1 MTAGTQGTDSRT
13 TRPNAGAAH
22 GAQTRGMADEAPHDA
37 AQHTFDVAI
46 IGAGI
51 QGASIAWWLMRLDP
65 ALRVALIERDT
76 GFSRASSQRS
86 ASSIRQQFSHPINIQ
101 LSQFGL
107 QFLREAS
114 SLLAVDGDAPAIG
127 LTDPGYLYLAHPEGA
142 DSLRAQHALQRQ
154 HGAPI
159 ELLERDALANRFA
172 WLRTGDLAL
181 GTLGAGAEGWFD
193 GPALHQA
200 MLRAAR
206 AQGATLIRGE
216 VVGVEMA
223 DSGQSGT
230 SAVIGV
236 GATDSDTTDSPRRI
250 AALRLADGT
259 RLVCGTAVN
268 AAGAWARPLAK
279 AAGIDLPVHA
289 RRRTVFVFSCPSTL
303 ADCPLVIDPSGF
315 WFRPEGRQFIGGRT
329 PDDDADDLPLEPN
342 LAEFDEAFWTGL
354 AHRVPAFEALR
365 IENAWAGYY
374 EMNLFD
380 HNALLGAHPVVDN
393 LLFATGFSGHG
404 MQQAPAVGRGIA
416 ELIVHGA
423 YRSLDLSVLS
433 VARLAEGRR
442 IIEANVIG

>member
-1 MTAGTQGTDSRT
+1 MTSGNKATDSMT
-13 TRPNAGAAH
+13 NGSV
-22 GAQTRGMADEAPHDA
+22 
-37 AQHTFDVAI
+37 DVAI

-51 QGASIAWWLMRLDP
+51 QGAAIAWWLLRLDP

-76 GFSRASSQRS
+76 GFSQASSQRS

-107 QFLREAS
+107 QFLREAP
-114 SLLAVDGDAPAIG
+114 SLLAVDGEAPEIG
-127 LTDPGYLYLAHPEGA
+127 LTDPGYLYLARPEGA

-216 VVGVEMA
+216 VVDFEMA
-223 DSGQSGT
+223 GADRSGT
-230 SAVIGV
+230 
-236 GATDSDTTDSPRRI
+236 GAASRI

-268 AAGAWARPLAK
+268 AAGAWARPLAA

-289 RRRTVFVFSCPSTL
+289 RRRTVFVFSCPTML

-380 HNALLGAHPVVDN
+380 HNALLGAHPAVDN

-433 VARLAEGRR
+433 VARLAQGQR

>member
-1 MTAGTQGTDSRT
+1 MTSGNKATDSMT
-13 TRPNAGAAH
+13 NGSV
-22 GAQTRGMADEAPHDA
+22 
-37 AQHTFDVAI
+37 DVAI

-51 QGASIAWWLMRLDP
+51 QGAAIAWWLLRLDP

-76 GFSRASSQRS
+76 GFSQASSQRS

-107 QFLREAS
+107 QFLREAP
-114 SLLAVDGDAPAIG
+114 SLLAVDGEAPEIG
-127 LTDPGYLYLAHPEGA
+127 LTDPGYLYLARTEGA

-216 VVGVEMA
+216 VVDFEMA
-223 DSGQSGT
+223 GADRSGT
-230 SAVIGV
+230 
-236 GATDSDTTDSPRRI
+236 GAASRI

-268 AAGAWARPLAK
+268 AAGAWARPLAA

-289 RRRTVFVFSCPSTL
+289 RRRTVFVFSCPTML

-380 HNALLGAHPVVDN
+380 HNALLGAHPAVDN

-433 VARLAEGRR
+433 VARLAQGQR

>member
-1 MTAGTQGTDSRT
+1 MTSGNKATDSMT
-13 TRPNAGAAH
+13 NGSV
-22 GAQTRGMADEAPHDA
+22 
-37 AQHTFDVAI
+37 DVAI

-51 QGASIAWWLMRLDP
+51 QGAAIAWWLLRLDP

-76 GFSRASSQRS
+76 GFSQASSQRS

-107 QFLREAS
+107 QFLREAP
-114 SLLAVDGDAPAIG
+114 SLLAVDGEAPEIG
-127 LTDPGYLYLAHPEGA
+127 LTDPGYLYLARTEGA

-159 ELLERDALANRFA
+159 ELLERDALAQRFA

-216 VVGVEMA
+216 VVDFEMA
-223 DSGQSGT
+223 GADRSGT
-230 SAVIGV
+230 
-236 GATDSDTTDSPRRI
+236 GAASRI

-268 AAGAWARPLAK
+268 AAGAWARPLAA

-289 RRRTVFVFSCPSTL
+289 RRRTVFVFSCPTML

-380 HNALLGAHPVVDN
+380 HNALLGAHPAVDN

-433 VARLAEGRR
+433 VARLAQGQR

>member
-1 MTAGTQGTDSRT
+1 MTSGSKTMIPKSARANRAATADS
-13 TRPNAGAAH
+13 AAH
-22 GAQTRGMADEAPHDA
+22 DAPGRSVDI
-37 AQHTFDVAI
+37 AI

-65 ALRVALIERDT
+65 GLRVALIERDT
-76 GFSRASSQRS
+76 GFARASSQRS

-107 QFLREAS
+107 QFLREAP
-114 SLLAVDGDAPAIG
+114 SLLAIDGEAPAIG
-127 LTDPGYLYLAHPEGA
+127 LTDPGYLYLARPEGA
-142 DSLRAQHALQRQ
+142 DSLRAQHSVQRQ

-159 ELLERDALANRFA
+159 ELLERDALAQRFA
-172 WLRTGDLAL
+172 WLRTGDLAI

-206 AQGATLIRGE
+206 AQGASLIRGE
-216 VVGVEMA
+216 VVGFEMA
-223 DSGQSGT
+223 GAGRSEAGT
-230 SAVIGV
+230 ASRV
-236 GATDSDTTDSPRRI
+236 T
-250 AALRLADGT
+250 ALRLADGT

-268 AAGAWARPLAK
+268 AAGAWARPLAA

-289 RRRTVFVFSCPSTL
+289 RRRTVFVFSCPTTL

-329 PDDDADDLPLEPN
+329 PDDDVDDLPLEPN

-380 HNALLGAHPVVDN
+380 HNALLGAHPQVDN

-433 VARLAEGRR
+433 VARLAQGRR

>member
-1 MTAGTQGTDSRT
+1 MTSGSKATDSMT
-13 TRPNAGAAH
+13 NGSV
-22 GAQTRGMADEAPHDA
+22 DI
-37 AQHTFDVAI
+37 AI

-51 QGASIAWWLMRLDP
+51 QGAAIAWWLLRLDP

-76 GFSRASSQRS
+76 GFSQASSQRS

-107 QFLREAS
+107 QFLREAP
-114 SLLAVDGDAPAIG
+114 SLLAVDGEAPEIG
-127 LTDPGYLYLAHPEGA
+127 LTDPGYLYLARTEGA

-216 VVGVEMA
+216 VVDFEMA
-223 DSGQSGT
+223 GADRSGT
-230 SAVIGV
+230 GDAS
-236 GATDSDTTDSPRRI
+236 RI

-268 AAGAWARPLAK
+268 AAGAWARPLAA

-289 RRRTVFVFSCPSTL
+289 RRRTVFVFSCPTML

-380 HNALLGAHPVVDN
+380 HNALLGAHPAVDN

-433 VARLAEGRR
+433 VARLAKGQR
-442 IIEANVIG
+442 IIESNVIG

>member
-1 MTAGTQGTDSRT
+1 MTSGNKATDSMT
-13 TRPNAGAAH
+13 NGSV
-22 GAQTRGMADEAPHDA
+22 
-37 AQHTFDVAI
+37 DVAI

-51 QGASIAWWLMRLDP
+51 QGAAIAWWLLRLDP

-76 GFSRASSQRS
+76 GFSQASSQRS

-107 QFLREAS
+107 QFLREAP
-114 SLLAVDGDAPAIG
+114 SLLAVDGEAPEIG
-127 LTDPGYLYLAHPEGA
+127 LTDPGYLYLARTEGA

-216 VVGVEMA
+216 VVDFEMA
-223 DSGQSGT
+223 GADRSGT
-230 SAVIGV
+230 GDAS
-236 GATDSDTTDSPRRI
+236 RI

-268 AAGAWARPLAK
+268 AAGAWARPLAA

-289 RRRTVFVFSCPSTL
+289 RRRTVFVFSCPTML

-380 HNALLGAHPVVDN
+380 HNALLGAHPAVDN

-433 VARLAEGRR
+433 VARLAQGQR

>member
-1 MTAGTQGTDSRT
+1 MTSGSKATDSMT
-13 TRPNAGAAH
+13 NGSV
-22 GAQTRGMADEAPHDA
+22 DI
-37 AQHTFDVAI
+37 AI

-51 QGASIAWWLMRLDP
+51 QGAAIAWWLMRLDP

-76 GFSRASSQRS
+76 GFSQASSQRS

-107 QFLREAS
+107 QFLREAP
-114 SLLAVDGDAPAIG
+114 SLLAVDGEAPEIG
-127 LTDPGYLYLAHPEGA
+127 LTDPGYLYLARTEGA

-216 VVGVEMA
+216 VVDFEMA
-223 DSGQSGT
+223 GADRSGT
-230 SAVIGV
+230 
-236 GATDSDTTDSPRRI
+236 GAASRI

-268 AAGAWARPLAK
+268 AAGAWARPLAA

-289 RRRTVFVFSCPSTL
+289 RRRTVFVFSCPTML

-380 HNALLGAHPVVDN
+380 HNALLGAHPAVDN

-433 VARLAEGRR
+433 VARLAQGQR

>member
-1 MTAGTQGTDSRT
+1 MTSGSKATDSMT
-13 TRPNAGAAH
+13 NGSV
-22 GAQTRGMADEAPHDA
+22 
-37 AQHTFDVAI
+37 DVAI

-51 QGASIAWWLMRLDP
+51 QGAAIAWWLLRLDP

-76 GFSRASSQRS
+76 GFSQASSQRS

-107 QFLREAS
+107 QFLREAP
-114 SLLAVDGDAPAIG
+114 SLLAVDGEAPEIG
-127 LTDPGYLYLAHPEGA
+127 LTDPGYLYLARTEGA

-216 VVGVEMA
+216 VVDFEMA
-223 DSGQSGT
+223 GADRSGT
-230 SAVIGV
+230 
-236 GATDSDTTDSPRRI
+236 GAASRI

-268 AAGAWARPLAK
+268 AAGAWARPLAA

-289 RRRTVFVFSCPSTL
+289 RRRTVFVFSCPTML

-380 HNALLGAHPVVDN
+380 HNALLGAHPAVDN

-433 VARLAEGRR
+433 VARLAKGQR
-442 IIEANVIG
+442 IIESNVIG

>member
-1 MTAGTQGTDSRT
+1 MTSGSKATDS
-13 TRPNAGAAH
+13 
-22 GAQTRGMADEAPHDA
+22 MANGSV
-37 AQHTFDVAI
+37 DVAI

-76 GFSRASSQRS
+76 GFSQASSQRS

-107 QFLREAS
+107 QFLREAP
-114 SLLAVDGDAPAIG
+114 SLLAVDGESPEIG
-127 LTDPGYLYLAHPEGA
+127 LTDPGYLYLARPEGA
-142 DSLRAQHALQRQ
+142 DSLRAQHALQCQ

-206 AQGATLIRGE
+206 AQGATLIKGE
-216 VVGVEMA
+216 VVDFEMA
-223 DSGQSGT
+223 GADRSGT
-230 SAVIGV
+230 
-236 GATDSDTTDSPRRI
+236 GAASRI

-259 RLVCGTAVN
+259 RLACGTAVN
-268 AAGAWARPLAK
+268 AAGAWARPLAA

-289 RRRTVFVFSCPSTL
+289 RRRTVFVFSCPTTL

-380 HNALLGAHPVVDN
+380 HNALLGAHPAVDN

-433 VARLAEGRR
+433 VARLAQGQR

>member
-1 MTAGTQGTDSRT
+1 MTSGSKATDSMT
-13 TRPNAGAAH
+13 NGSV
-22 GAQTRGMADEAPHDA
+22 DI
-37 AQHTFDVAI
+37 AI

-51 QGASIAWWLMRLDP
+51 QGAAIAWWLLRLDP

-76 GFSRASSQRS
+76 GFSQASSQRS

-107 QFLREAS
+107 QFLREAP
-114 SLLAVDGDAPAIG
+114 SLLAVDGESPEIG
-127 LTDPGYLYLAHPEGA
+127 LTDPGYLYLARTEGA

-216 VVGVEMA
+216 VVDFEMA
-223 DSGQSGT
+223 GADRSGT
-230 SAVIGV
+230 GDAS
-236 GATDSDTTDSPRRI
+236 RI

-268 AAGAWARPLAK
+268 AAGALARPLAA

-289 RRRTVFVFSCPSTL
+289 RRRTVFVFSCPTML

-380 HNALLGAHPVVDN
+380 HNALLGAHPAVDN

-433 VARLAEGRR
+433 VARLAQGQR
-442 IIEANVIG
+442 IIESNVIG

>member
-1 MTAGTQGTDSRT
+1 MTSGSKATDSMT
-13 TRPNAGAAH
+13 NGSV
-22 GAQTRGMADEAPHDA
+22 
-37 AQHTFDVAI
+37 DVAI

-76 GFSRASSQRS
+76 GFSQASSQRS

-107 QFLREAS
+107 QFLREAP
-114 SLLAVDGDAPAIG
+114 SLLAVDGESPEIG
-127 LTDPGYLYLAHPEGA
+127 LTDPGYLYLARTEGA

-216 VVGVEMA
+216 VVDFEMA
-223 DSGQSGT
+223 GADRSGT
-230 SAVIGV
+230 GDAS
-236 GATDSDTTDSPRRI
+236 RI

-268 AAGAWARPLAK
+268 AAGAWARPLAA

-289 RRRTVFVFSCPSTL
+289 RRRTVFVFSCPTML

-380 HNALLGAHPVVDN
+380 HNALLGAHPAVDN

-433 VARLAEGRR
+433 VARLAQGQR

>member
-1 MTAGTQGTDSRT
+1 MTSGSKATDSMT
-13 TRPNAGAAH
+13 NGSV
-22 GAQTRGMADEAPHDA
+22 
-37 AQHTFDVAI
+37 DVAI

-51 QGASIAWWLMRLDP
+51 QGAAIAWWLMRLDP

-76 GFSRASSQRS
+76 GFSQASSQRS

-107 QFLREAS
+107 QFLREAP
-114 SLLAVDGDAPAIG
+114 SLLAVDGEAPEIG
-127 LTDPGYLYLAHPEGA
+127 LTDPGYLYLARTEGA

-216 VVGVEMA
+216 VVDFEMA
-223 DSGQSGT
+223 GADRSGT
-230 SAVIGV
+230 
-236 GATDSDTTDSPRRI
+236 GAASRI

-268 AAGAWARPLAK
+268 AAGAWARPLAA

-289 RRRTVFVFSCPSTL
+289 RRRTVFVFSCPTML

-380 HNALLGAHPVVDN
+380 HNALLGAHPAVDN

-433 VARLAEGRR
+433 VARLAQGQR
-442 IIEANVIG
+442 IIESNVIG

>member
-1 MTAGTQGTDSRT
+1 MTSGSKATDST
-13 TRPNAGAAH
+13 TNGSV
-22 GAQTRGMADEAPHDA
+22 
-37 AQHTFDVAI
+37 DVAI

-51 QGASIAWWLMRLDP
+51 QGAAIAWWLMRLDP

-76 GFSRASSQRS
+76 GFSQASSQRS

-107 QFLREAS
+107 QFLREAP
-114 SLLAVDGDAPAIG
+114 SLLAVDGEAPEIG
-127 LTDPGYLYLAHPEGA
+127 LTDPGYLYLARTEGA

-216 VVGVEMA
+216 VVDFEMA
-223 DSGQSGT
+223 GADRSGT
-230 SAVIGV
+230 
-236 GATDSDTTDSPRRI
+236 GAASRI

-268 AAGAWARPLAK
+268 AAGAWARPLAA

-289 RRRTVFVFSCPSTL
+289 RRRTVFVFSCPTML

-380 HNALLGAHPVVDN
+380 HNALLGAHPAVDN

-433 VARLAEGRR
+433 VARLAQGQR
-442 IIEANVIG
+442 IIESNVIG

>member
-1 MTAGTQGTDSRT
+1 
-13 TRPNAGAAH
+13 
-22 GAQTRGMADEAPHDA
+22 
-37 AQHTFDVAI
+37 
-46 IGAGI
+46 
-51 QGASIAWWLMRLDP
+51 MRLDP

-76 GFSRASSQRS
+76 GFSQASSQRS

-107 QFLREAS
+107 QFLREAP
-114 SLLAVDGDAPAIG
+114 SLLAVDGESPEIG
-127 LTDPGYLYLAHPEGA
+127 LTDPGYLYLARTEGA

-159 ELLERDALANRFA
+159 ELLERDALAQRFA

-216 VVGVEMA
+216 VVDFEMA
-223 DSGQSGT
+223 GADRSGT
-230 SAVIGV
+230 GDAS
-236 GATDSDTTDSPRRI
+236 RI

-268 AAGAWARPLAK
+268 AAGAWARPLAA

-289 RRRTVFVFSCPSTL
+289 RRRTVFVFSCPTML

-380 HNALLGAHPVVDN
+380 HNALLGAHPAVDN

-433 VARLAEGRR
+433 VARLAQGQR

>member
-1 MTAGTQGTDSRT
+1 MTTGSKRTRPKAAQASKSDMEDKDNTDNQRAMAAVVDKGSQGTSDRKV
-13 TRPNAGAAH
+13 
-22 GAQTRGMADEAPHDA
+22 
-37 AQHTFDVAI
+37 DVAI

-65 ALRVALIERDT
+65 SLQVALIERDT
-76 GFSRASSQRS
+76 GFSQASSQRS

-107 QFLREAS
+107 QFLREAP
-114 SLLAVDGDAPAIG
+114 SLLAVDGEAPAIG

-172 WLRTGDLAL
+172 WLRTGDLVL

-206 AQGATLIRGE
+206 AQGARLIRGE
-216 VVGVEMA
+216 VVGFEMA
-223 DSGQSGT
+223 D
-230 SAVIGV
+230 A
-236 GATDSDTTDSPRRI
+236 TDSPRKI
-250 AALRLADGT
+250 TALRLADGT
-259 RLVCGTAVN
+259 RLVCGTAIN
-268 AAGAWARPLAK
+268 AAGAWARPIAA

-289 RRRTVFVFSCPSTL
+289 RRRTVFVFSCPTTL
-303 ADCPLVIDPSGF
+303 VDCPLVIDPSGF
-315 WFRPEGRQFIGGRT
+315 WFRPEGKQFIGGRT
-329 PDDDADDLPLEPN
+329 PDDDADNLPLEPN
-342 LAEFDEAFWTGL
+342 LAEFNEAFWTGL

-380 HNALLGAHPVVDN
+380 HNALLGAHPAVDN

-433 VARLAEGRR
+433 IERLVDGRR
-442 IIEANVIG
+442 ILEANVIG

>member
-1 MTAGTQGTDSRT
+1 MTSGSKATDSMT
-13 TRPNAGAAH
+13 NGSV
-22 GAQTRGMADEAPHDA
+22 
-37 AQHTFDVAI
+37 DVAI

-51 QGASIAWWLMRLDP
+51 QGAAIAWWLLRLDP

-76 GFSRASSQRS
+76 GFSQASSQRS

-107 QFLREAS
+107 QFLREAP
-114 SLLAVDGDAPAIG
+114 SLLAVDGEAPEIG
-127 LTDPGYLYLAHPEGA
+127 LTDPGYLYLARTEGA

-216 VVGVEMA
+216 VVDFEMA
-223 DSGQSGT
+223 GADRSGT
-230 SAVIGV
+230 
-236 GATDSDTTDSPRRI
+236 GAASRI

-268 AAGAWARPLAK
+268 AAGAWARPLAA

-289 RRRTVFVFSCPSTL
+289 RRRTVFVFSCPTML

-380 HNALLGAHPVVDN
+380 HNALLGAHPAVDN

-433 VARLAEGRR
+433 MARLAQGQR

>member
-1 MTAGTQGTDSRT
+1 MTSGSKATDSMT
-13 TRPNAGAAH
+13 NGSV
-22 GAQTRGMADEAPHDA
+22 DI
-37 AQHTFDVAI
+37 AI

-51 QGASIAWWLMRLDP
+51 QGAAIAWWLLRLDP

-76 GFSRASSQRS
+76 GFSQASSQRS

-107 QFLREAS
+107 QFLREAP
-114 SLLAVDGDAPAIG
+114 SLLAVDGEAPEIG
-127 LTDPGYLYLAHPEGA
+127 LTDPGYLYLARPEGA

-216 VVGVEMA
+216 VVDFEMA
-223 DSGQSGT
+223 GADRSGT
-230 SAVIGV
+230 
-236 GATDSDTTDSPRRI
+236 GAASRI

-268 AAGAWARPLAK
+268 AAGAWARPLAA

-289 RRRTVFVFSCPSTL
+289 RRRTVFVFSCPTML

-380 HNALLGAHPVVDN
+380 HNALLGAHPAVDN

-433 VARLAEGRR
+433 VARLAQGQR

>member
-1 MTAGTQGTDSRT
+1 MTNRPITAQVNPAAMAG
-13 TRPNAGAAH
+13 NAAH
-22 GAQTRGMADEAPHDA
+22 GACDGSV
-37 AQHTFDVAI
+37 DVAI

-51 QGASIAWWLMRLDP
+51 QGASIAWWLRRLDP

-76 GFSRASSQRS
+76 GFSQASSQRS

-107 QFLREAS
+107 QFLREAP
-114 SLLAVDGDAPAIG
+114 SLLAIDGDAPAIG
-127 LTDPGYLYLAHPEGA
+127 LTDPGYLYLAGPEGA

-159 ELLERDALANRFA
+159 ELLERDALAQRFA

-193 GPALHQA
+193 GPALHRA

-216 VVGVEMA
+216 VVGFEMA
-223 DSGQSGT
+223 VAGRPAA
-230 SAVIGV
+230 SAAG
-236 GATDSDTTDSPRRI
+236 RI

-259 RLVCGTAVN
+259 RLACGTAVN
-268 AAGAWARPLAK
+268 AAGAWARPLAA

-289 RRRTVFVFSCPSTL
+289 RRRTVFVFSCPATL

-380 HNALLGAHPVVDN
+380 HNALLGAHPAVDN

-404 MQQAPAVGRGIA
+404 MQQAPAAGRGIA

-433 VARLAEGRR
+433 AARLAQGRR

>member
-1 MTAGTQGTDSRT
+1 MTSGNKATDSMT
-13 TRPNAGAAH
+13 NGSV
-22 GAQTRGMADEAPHDA
+22 
-37 AQHTFDVAI
+37 DVAI

-51 QGASIAWWLMRLDP
+51 QGAAIAWWLLRLDP

-76 GFSRASSQRS
+76 GFSQASSQRS

-107 QFLREAS
+107 QFLREAP
-114 SLLAVDGDAPAIG
+114 SLLAVDGESPEIG
-127 LTDPGYLYLAHPEGA
+127 LTDPGYLYLARTEGA

-159 ELLERDALANRFA
+159 ELLDRDALANRFA

-216 VVGVEMA
+216 VVDFEMA
-223 DSGQSGT
+223 GADRSGT
-230 SAVIGV
+230 
-236 GATDSDTTDSPRRI
+236 GAASRI

-268 AAGAWARPLAK
+268 AAGAWARPLAA

-289 RRRTVFVFSCPSTL
+289 RRRTVFVFSCPTML

-380 HNALLGAHPVVDN
+380 HNALLGAHPAVDN

-433 VARLAEGRR
+433 VARLAQGQR

>member
-1 MTAGTQGTDSRT
+1 MTSGSKATDSMT
-13 TRPNAGAAH
+13 NGSV
-22 GAQTRGMADEAPHDA
+22 
-37 AQHTFDVAI
+37 DVAI

-51 QGASIAWWLMRLDP
+51 QGAAIAWWLMRLDP

-76 GFSRASSQRS
+76 GFSQASSQRS

-107 QFLREAS
+107 QFLREAP
-114 SLLAVDGDAPAIG
+114 SLLAVDGEAPEIG
-127 LTDPGYLYLAHPEGA
+127 LTDPGYLYLARTEGA

-216 VVGVEMA
+216 VVDFEMA
-223 DSGQSGT
+223 GADRSGT
-230 SAVIGV
+230 
-236 GATDSDTTDSPRRI
+236 GAASRI

-268 AAGAWARPLAK
+268 AAGAWARPLAA

-289 RRRTVFVFSCPSTL
+289 RRRTVFVFSCPTML

-380 HNALLGAHPVVDN
+380 HNALLGAHPAVDN

-433 VARLAEGRR
+433 VARLAQGQR

>member
-1 MTAGTQGTDSRT
+1 MTSGSKATDST
-13 TRPNAGAAH
+13 TNGSV
-22 GAQTRGMADEAPHDA
+22 
-37 AQHTFDVAI
+37 DVAI

-51 QGASIAWWLMRLDP
+51 QGAAIAWWLMRLDP

-76 GFSRASSQRS
+76 GFSQASSQRS

-107 QFLREAS
+107 QFLREAP
-114 SLLAVDGDAPAIG
+114 SLLAVDGESPEIG
-127 LTDPGYLYLAHPEGA
+127 LTDPGYLYLARTEGA

-216 VVGVEMA
+216 VVDFEMA
-223 DSGQSGT
+223 GADRSGT
-230 SAVIGV
+230 
-236 GATDSDTTDSPRRI
+236 GAASRI

-268 AAGAWARPLAK
+268 AAGAWARPLAA

-289 RRRTVFVFSCPSTL
+289 RRRTVFVFSCPTML

-380 HNALLGAHPVVDN
+380 HNALLGAHPAVDN

-433 VARLAEGRR
+433 VARLAQGQR
-442 IIEANVIG
+442 IIESNVIG

>member
-1 MTAGTQGTDSRT
+1 MTSGSKATDSMT
-13 TRPNAGAAH
+13 NGSV
-22 GAQTRGMADEAPHDA
+22 
-37 AQHTFDVAI
+37 DVAI

-76 GFSRASSQRS
+76 GFSQASSQRS

-107 QFLREAS
+107 QFLREAP
-114 SLLAVDGDAPAIG
+114 SLLAVDGESPEIG
-127 LTDPGYLYLAHPEGA
+127 LTDPGYLYLARTEGA

-216 VVGVEMA
+216 VVDFEMA
-223 DSGQSGT
+223 GADRSGT
-230 SAVIGV
+230 GDAS
-236 GATDSDTTDSPRRI
+236 RI

-268 AAGAWARPLAK
+268 AAGAWARPLAA

-289 RRRTVFVFSCPSTL
+289 RRRTVFVFSCPTML

-380 HNALLGAHPVVDN
+380 HNALLGAHPAVDN

-433 VARLAEGRR
+433 VARLAQGQR
-442 IIEANVIG
+442 IIESNVIG

>member
-1 MTAGTQGTDSRT
+1 MTSDSKATDSMT
-13 TRPNAGAAH
+13 NGSV
-22 GAQTRGMADEAPHDA
+22 
-37 AQHTFDVAI
+37 DVAI

-51 QGASIAWWLMRLDP
+51 QGAAIAWWLLRLDP

-76 GFSRASSQRS
+76 GFSQASSQRS

-107 QFLREAS
+107 QFLREAP
-114 SLLAVDGDAPAIG
+114 SLLAVDGEAPEIG
-127 LTDPGYLYLAHPEGA
+127 LTDPGYLYLARTEGA

-216 VVGVEMA
+216 VVDFEMA
-223 DSGQSGT
+223 GADRSGT
-230 SAVIGV
+230 GDAS
-236 GATDSDTTDSPRRI
+236 RI

-268 AAGAWARPLAK
+268 AAGAWARPLAA

-289 RRRTVFVFSCPSTL
+289 RRRTVFVFSCPTML

-380 HNALLGAHPVVDN
+380 HNALLGAHPAVDN

-433 VARLAEGRR
+433 VARLAQGQR
-442 IIEANVIG
+442 IIESNVIG

>member
-1 MTAGTQGTDSRT
+1 MTSGSKATDST
-13 TRPNAGAAH
+13 TNGSV
-22 GAQTRGMADEAPHDA
+22 
-37 AQHTFDVAI
+37 DVAI

-51 QGASIAWWLMRLDP
+51 QGAAIAWWLMRLDP

-76 GFSRASSQRS
+76 GFSQASSQRS

-107 QFLREAS
+107 QFLREAP
-114 SLLAVDGDAPAIG
+114 SLLAVDGESPEIG
-127 LTDPGYLYLAHPEGA
+127 LTDPGYLYLARTEGA

-216 VVGVEMA
+216 VVDFEMA
-223 DSGQSGT
+223 GADRSGT
-230 SAVIGV
+230 GDAS
-236 GATDSDTTDSPRRI
+236 RI

-268 AAGAWARPLAK
+268 AAGAWARPLAA

-289 RRRTVFVFSCPSTL
+289 RRRTVFVFSCPTML

-380 HNALLGAHPVVDN
+380 HNALLGAHPAVDN

-433 VARLAEGRR
+433 VARLAQGQR

>member
-1 MTAGTQGTDSRT
+1 MTSGSKATDSMT
-13 TRPNAGAAH
+13 NGSV
-22 GAQTRGMADEAPHDA
+22 
-37 AQHTFDVAI
+37 DVAI

-51 QGASIAWWLMRLDP
+51 QGAAIAWWLMRLDP

-76 GFSRASSQRS
+76 GFSQASSQRS

-107 QFLREAS
+107 QFLREAP
-114 SLLAVDGDAPAIG
+114 SLLAVDGEAPEIG
-127 LTDPGYLYLAHPEGA
+127 LTDPGYLYLARTEGA

-216 VVGVEMA
+216 VVDFEMA
-223 DSGQSGT
+223 GADRSGT
-230 SAVIGV
+230 GDAS
-236 GATDSDTTDSPRRI
+236 RI

-268 AAGAWARPLAK
+268 AAGAWARPLAA

-289 RRRTVFVFSCPSTL
+289 RRRTVFVFSCPTML

-380 HNALLGAHPVVDN
+380 HNALLGAHPAVDN

-433 VARLAEGRR
+433 VARLAQGQR

>member
-1 MTAGTQGTDSRT
+1 
-13 TRPNAGAAH
+13 
-22 GAQTRGMADEAPHDA
+22 
-37 AQHTFDVAI
+37 
-46 IGAGI
+46 
-51 QGASIAWWLMRLDP
+51 
-65 ALRVALIERDT
+65 
-76 GFSRASSQRS
+76 
-86 ASSIRQQFSHPINIQ
+86 
-101 LSQFGL
+101 
-107 QFLREAS
+107 LREAP
-114 SLLAVDGDAPAIG
+114 SLLAVDGEAPEIG
-127 LTDPGYLYLAHPEGA
+127 LTDPGYLYLARTEGA

-159 ELLERDALANRFA
+159 ELLERDALAQRFA

-216 VVGVEMA
+216 VVDFEMA
-223 DSGQSGT
+223 GADRSGT
-230 SAVIGV
+230 
-236 GATDSDTTDSPRRI
+236 GAASRI

-268 AAGAWARPLAK
+268 AAGAWARPLAA

-289 RRRTVFVFSCPSTL
+289 RRRTVFVFSCPTML

-380 HNALLGAHPVVDN
+380 HNALLGAHPAVDN

-433 VARLAEGRR
+433 VARLAQGQR
-442 IIEANVIG
+442 IIESNVIG

>member
-1 MTAGTQGTDSRT
+1 MTSDSKATDSMT
-13 TRPNAGAAH
+13 NGSV
-22 GAQTRGMADEAPHDA
+22 
-37 AQHTFDVAI
+37 DVAI

-51 QGASIAWWLMRLDP
+51 QGAAIAWWLLRLDP

-76 GFSRASSQRS
+76 GFSQASSQRS

-107 QFLREAS
+107 QFLREAP
-114 SLLAVDGDAPAIG
+114 SLLAVDGEAPEIG
-127 LTDPGYLYLAHPEGA
+127 LTDPGYLYLARTEGA

-216 VVGVEMA
+216 VVDFEMA
-223 DSGQSGT
+223 GADRSGT
-230 SAVIGV
+230 
-236 GATDSDTTDSPRRI
+236 GAASRI
-250 AALRLADGT
+250 TALRLADGT

-268 AAGAWARPLAK
+268 AAGAWARPLAA

-289 RRRTVFVFSCPSTL
+289 RRRTVFVFSCPTML
-303 ADCPLVIDPSGF
+303 ADCPLLIDPSGF

-380 HNALLGAHPVVDN
+380 HNALLGAHPAVDN

-433 VARLAEGRR
+433 VARLAKGQR

>member
-1 MTAGTQGTDSRT
+1 MTSGSKATDSMT
-13 TRPNAGAAH
+13 NGSV
-22 GAQTRGMADEAPHDA
+22 
-37 AQHTFDVAI
+37 DVAI

-51 QGASIAWWLMRLDP
+51 QGAAIAWWLMRLDP

-76 GFSRASSQRS
+76 GFSQASSQRS

-107 QFLREAS
+107 QFLREAP
-114 SLLAVDGDAPAIG
+114 SLLAVDGEAPEIG
-127 LTDPGYLYLAHPEGA
+127 LTDPGYLYLARTEGA

-216 VVGVEMA
+216 VVDFEMA
-223 DSGQSGT
+223 GADRSGT
-230 SAVIGV
+230 GDAS
-236 GATDSDTTDSPRRI
+236 RI

-268 AAGAWARPLAK
+268 AAGAWARPLAA

-289 RRRTVFVFSCPSTL
+289 RRRTVFVFSCPTML

-380 HNALLGAHPVVDN
+380 HNALLGAHPAVDN

-433 VARLAEGRR
+433 VARLAQGQR
-442 IIEANVIG
+442 IIESNVIG

>member
-1 MTAGTQGTDSRT
+1 MTTGSKRTRPKAAQASKSDMEDKDNTDNQRAMAAVVDKGSQGTSDRKV
-13 TRPNAGAAH
+13 
-22 GAQTRGMADEAPHDA
+22 
-37 AQHTFDVAI
+37 DVAI

-65 ALRVALIERDT
+65 SLQVALIERDT
-76 GFSRASSQRS
+76 GFSQASSQRS

-107 QFLREAS
+107 QFLREAP
-114 SLLAVDGDAPAIG
+114 SLLAVDGEAPAIG

-172 WLRTGDLAL
+172 WLRTGDLVL

-200 MLRAAR
+200 MLRAAK
-206 AQGATLIRGE
+206 AQGARLIRGE
-216 VVGVEMA
+216 VVGFEMA
-223 DSGQSGT
+223 GAGDASGK
-230 SAVIGV
+230 
-236 GATDSDTTDSPRRI
+236 I
-250 AALRLADGT
+250 AALQLADGT
-259 RLVCGTAVN
+259 RLACGTAVN

-289 RRRTVFVFSCPSTL
+289 RRRTVFVFSCPTTL

-329 PDDDADDLPLEPN
+329 PDDDADNLPLEPN
-342 LAEFDEAFWTGL
+342 LAEFNEAFWTGL

-380 HNALLGAHPVVDN
+380 HNALLGAHPAVDN

-442 IIEANVIG
+442 IIESNVIG

>member
-1 MTAGTQGTDSRT
+1 MTSGNKATDSMT
-13 TRPNAGAAH
+13 NGSV
-22 GAQTRGMADEAPHDA
+22 
-37 AQHTFDVAI
+37 DVAI

-51 QGASIAWWLMRLDP
+51 QGAAIAWWLLRLDP

-76 GFSRASSQRS
+76 GFSQASSQRS

-107 QFLREAS
+107 QFLREAP
-114 SLLAVDGDAPAIG
+114 SLLAVDGEAPEIG
-127 LTDPGYLYLAHPEGA
+127 LTDPGYLYLARTEGA

-216 VVGVEMA
+216 VVDFEMA
-223 DSGQSGT
+223 GADRSGT
-230 SAVIGV
+230 GDAS
-236 GATDSDTTDSPRRI
+236 RI

-268 AAGAWARPLAK
+268 AAGAWARPLAA

-289 RRRTVFVFSCPSTL
+289 RRRTVFVFSCPTML

-380 HNALLGAHPVVDN
+380 HNALLGAHPAVDN

-433 VARLAEGRR
+433 VARLAQGQR
-442 IIEANVIG
+442 IIESNVIG

>member
-1 MTAGTQGTDSRT
+1 MTSGSKAVQDDR
-13 TRPNAGAAH
+13 AALDPCD
-22 GAQTRGMADEAPHDA
+22 RSV
-37 AQHTFDVAI
+37 DVAI

-65 ALRVALIERDT
+65 GLRVALIERDT
-76 GFSRASSQRS
+76 SFAQASSQRS

-107 QFLREAS
+107 QFLREAPG
-114 SLLAVDGDAPAIG
+114 LLAVDGEAPAIG
-127 LTDPGYLYLAHPEGA
+127 LTDPGYLYLARSEGA
-142 DSLRAQHALQRQ
+142 DSLRAQHALQRH

-159 ELLERDALANRFA
+159 ELLERDALAQRFA
-172 WLRTGDLAL
+172 WLRTGDLSV

-206 AQGATLIRGE
+206 SEGATLIRGE
-216 VVGVEMA
+216 VVGFEMA
-223 DSGQSGT
+223 
-230 SAVIGV
+230 
-236 GATDSDTTDSPRRI
+236 GAGDAPRKI
-250 AALRLADGT
+250 TALRLADGT

-268 AAGAWARPLAK
+268 AAGAWARPLAA

-289 RRRTVFVFSCPSTL
+289 RRRTVFVFSCPTTL

-380 HNALLGAHPVVDN
+380 HNALLGAHPAVDN

-416 ELIVHGA
+416 DLIVQGG

-433 VARLAEGRR
+433 IERLVHGRR
-442 IIEANVIG
+442 ILEANVIG

>member
-1 MTAGTQGTDSRT
+1 MTSGSKATDSMT
-13 TRPNAGAAH
+13 NGSV
-22 GAQTRGMADEAPHDA
+22 
-37 AQHTFDVAI
+37 DVAI

-51 QGASIAWWLMRLDP
+51 QGAAIAWWLMRLDP

-76 GFSRASSQRS
+76 GFSQASSQRS

-107 QFLREAS
+107 QFLREAP
-114 SLLAVDGDAPAIG
+114 SLLAVDGESPEIG
-127 LTDPGYLYLAHPEGA
+127 LTDPGYLYLARTEGA

-216 VVGVEMA
+216 VVDFEMA
-223 DSGQSGT
+223 GADRSGT
-230 SAVIGV
+230 GDAS
-236 GATDSDTTDSPRRI
+236 RI

-268 AAGAWARPLAK
+268 AAGAWARPLAA

-289 RRRTVFVFSCPSTL
+289 RRRTVFVFSCPTML

-380 HNALLGAHPVVDN
+380 HNALLGAHPAVDN

-433 VARLAEGRR
+433 VARLAQGQR

>member
-1 MTAGTQGTDSRT
+1 MTSDSNATDSMT
-13 TRPNAGAAH
+13 NGSV
-22 GAQTRGMADEAPHDA
+22 
-37 AQHTFDVAI
+37 DVAI

-51 QGASIAWWLMRLDP
+51 QGAAIAWWLLRLDP

-76 GFSRASSQRS
+76 GFSQASSQRS

-107 QFLREAS
+107 QFLREAP
-114 SLLAVDGDAPAIG
+114 SLLAVDGEAPEIG
-127 LTDPGYLYLAHPEGA
+127 LTDPGYLYLARPEGA
-142 DSLRAQHALQRQ
+142 DSLRAQHALQCQ

-159 ELLERDALANRFA
+159 ELLERDALAQRFA

-206 AQGATLIRGE
+206 AQGATLIKGE
-216 VVGVEMA
+216 VVDFEMA
-223 DSGQSGT
+223 GADRSGT
-230 SAVIGV
+230 
-236 GATDSDTTDSPRRI
+236 GAASRI
-250 AALRLADGT
+250 AALRLAEGT

-268 AAGAWARPLAK
+268 AAGAWARPLAA

-289 RRRTVFVFSCPSTL
+289 RRRTVFVFSCPTML
-303 ADCPLVIDPSGF
+303 ADCPLLIDPSGF

-380 HNALLGAHPVVDN
+380 HNALLGAHPAVDN

-433 VARLAEGRR
+433 VARLAQGQR

>member
-1 MTAGTQGTDSRT
+1 MTSGSQTIKADS
-13 TRPNAGAAH
+13 AAH
-22 GAQTRGMADEAPHDA
+22 EACDRSV
-37 AQHTFDVAI
+37 DVAI

-76 GFSRASSQRS
+76 GFSQASSQRS

-107 QFLREAS
+107 QFLRESS
-114 SLLAVDGDAPAIG
+114 SLLAVDGEAPAIG
-127 LTDPGYLYLAHPEGA
+127 LTDPGYLYLARHEGA
-142 DSLRAQHALQRQ
+142 QSLRDQHALQRQ

-159 ELLERDALANRFA
+159 ELLERDALAQRFA

-216 VVGVEMA
+216 VVGFEMA
-223 DSGQSGT
+223 QAGR
-230 SAVIGV
+230 SAA
-236 GATDSDTTDSPRRI
+236 GAASAAGKI

-289 RRRTVFVFSCPSTL
+289 RRRTVFVFSCPTTL

-380 HNALLGAHPVVDN
+380 HNALLGAHPTVDN

-433 VARLAEGRR
+433 VARLTEGRR
-442 IIEANVIG
+442 IVEANVIG